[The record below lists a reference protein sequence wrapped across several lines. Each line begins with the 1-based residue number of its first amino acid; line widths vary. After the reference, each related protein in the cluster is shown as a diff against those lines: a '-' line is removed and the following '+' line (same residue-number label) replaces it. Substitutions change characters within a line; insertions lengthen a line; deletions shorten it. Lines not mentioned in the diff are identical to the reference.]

1 MPSAIWSMAPW
12 SLPPIII
19 FIIMFSSM
27 CSTSRMRVS
36 VSETLWLNPEGEL
49 HRDSPVVAHDLDVAR
64 FDALLHAETDGE
76 AFGLERTGLLGGLP
90 LLDAVGDGRGEVVEA
105 ADDGVNLFGGT

>member
-36 VSETLWLNPEGEL
+36 V
-49 HRDSPVVAHDLDVAR
+49 SPVVAHDLDVAR

>member
-1 MPSAIWSMAPW
+1 MQHQPHAGVGVGD
-12 SLPPIII
+12 
-19 FIIMFSSM
+19 F
-27 CSTSRMRVS
+27 V
-36 VSETLWLNPEGEL
+36 ELNPEGEI